1 MSKRCGMCSRTRIEV
16 ADPSLMMIF
25 VIEECNFVCP
35 HCVRE
40 EEPMEPGY
48 RLTFEQL
55 ELCLEDCRA
64 LRSVSW
70 VHFSGGETTLW
81 SDGERDLVD
90 LLLEIANAGFTPGFT
105 TNGSLFESYTA
116 CWDFF
121 RRYVDGSTTP
131 LRLYLSVDT
140 FHRN

>member
-48 RLTFEQL
+48 RLTRRLPGASER
-55 ELCLEDCRA
+55 ELGA
-64 LRSVSW
+64 LL
-70 VHFSGGETTLW
+70 GG
-81 SDGERDLVD
+81 RDNPM
-90 LLLEIANAGFTPGFT
+90 E
-105 TNGSLFESYTA
+105 
-116 CWDFF
+116 
-121 RRYVDGSTTP
+121 
-131 LRLYLSVDT
+131 
-140 FHRN
+140 